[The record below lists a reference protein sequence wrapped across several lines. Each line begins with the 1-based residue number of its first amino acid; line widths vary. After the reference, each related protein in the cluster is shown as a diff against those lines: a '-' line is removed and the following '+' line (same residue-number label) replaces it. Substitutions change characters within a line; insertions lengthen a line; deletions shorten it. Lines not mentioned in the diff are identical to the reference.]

1 MEEIL
6 LKLKSAC
13 DTVGAFQLKNWNR
26 VNADA
31 VNDKSLNQL
40 VSFVDQQSEQILVEA
55 LLAAVPGSTIIGEE
69 SASENR
75 VITEYTWV
83 IDPLDGTTNYLH
95 GLPVFSISV
104 ALLHHGEP
112 VIGIVD
118 CPVLNER
125 FTTIKGQGAYLNDT
139 RIQVATNNSLSH
151 SLLATG
157 FPYHNFDEMQAYLNV
172 LTHFMHNTRGLRR
185 MGSAAIDLAYTACGR
200 FDAFFE
206 LNLNPWDVAAGVLL
220 VREAGGVVTTFNGD
234 SSVIFENQIV
244 AASQSLYPKMTEVLQ
259 GSF

>member
-13 DTVGAFQLKNWNR
+13 DTVGAFQLKHWNR
-26 VNADA
+26 VTADA

-69 SASENR
+69 SASDNR

-125 FTTIKGQGAYLNDT
+125 FTAIKGQGAYLNGT
-139 RIQVATNNSLSH
+139 PIQVATNDSLSH
-151 SLLATG
+151 SL
-157 FPYHNFDEMQAYLNV
+157 
-172 LTHFMHNTRGLRR
+172 
-185 MGSAAIDLAYTACGR
+185 
-200 FDAFFE
+200 
-206 LNLNPWDVAAGVLL
+206 
-220 VREAGGVVTTFNGD
+220 
-234 SSVIFENQIV
+234 
-244 AASQSLYPKMTEVLQ
+244 
-259 GSF
+259 